1 MLKERSVLTL
11 PPDIMAVLTTFAPL
25 FTRPVWQHV
34 QVLLV
39 GAILAPGRR
48 MVSSVLRVMG
58 LEQVASFGCYH
69 RVLNR
74 AVWSSRE
81 ASHLLLI
88 LVIRI
93 VAPSG
98 PLVLGID
105 ETIERRRGRK
115 ITAAGYYRDPVR
127 STKRRKV
134 TTRGLRWISLMVLV
148 PLPWAHRVWALPFL
162 TVLAP
167 AKQHT
172 KAQGRRHK
180 TIAVWARQML
190 RQVHRWLPT
199 RSLVVV
205 GDGEYAAMDLLRVIS
220 PFATVVTR
228 LRLDAQLFEPPP
240 PRKPGQ
246 RGRPRRVG
254 AVLPKLAARG
264 ADPTTVWTSV
274 TIPEWYGQGPRT
286 IELLSETAHWYN
298 KSGQPAVPLRWVLI
312 RDPQGVFPMQAL
324 LCTDLDADP
333 VQIITWFIMRWR
345 VEVTFH
351 EVRDHL
357 GVETQRQ
364 WSPLAIL
371 RTTPALLGLFSL
383 VTLLAHPHMM
393 ASAPPVR
400 AAAWYDKQVPT
411 FVDALALVRRQLW
424 ATVTIPVS
432 PADTDMAQIP
442 RSLIDHLY
450 QTLAYA
456 A

>member
-1 MLKERSVLTL
+1 MLTL

-105 ETIERRRGRK
+105 ETIERRRGRT

-127 STKRRKV
+127 STKRR
-134 TTRGLRWISLMVLV
+134 
-148 PLPWAHRVWALPFL
+148 
-162 TVLAP
+162 
-167 AKQHT
+167 
-172 KAQGRRHK
+172 
-180 TIAVWARQML
+180 
-190 RQVHRWLPT
+190 
-199 RSLVVV
+199 
-205 GDGEYAAMDLLRVIS
+205 
-220 PFATVVTR
+220 
-228 LRLDAQLFEPPP
+228 
-240 PRKPGQ
+240 
-246 RGRPRRVG
+246 
-254 AVLPKLAARG
+254 
-264 ADPTTVWTSV
+264 
-274 TIPEWYGQGPRT
+274 
-286 IELLSETAHWYN
+286 
-298 KSGQPAVPLRWVLI
+298 
-312 RDPQGVFPMQAL
+312 
-324 LCTDLDADP
+324 
-333 VQIITWFIMRWR
+333 R

-371 RTTPALLGLFSL
+371 RTTSALLGLFSL
-383 VTLLAHPHMM
+383 VTLLAHPHTT

-400 AAAWYDKQVPT
+400 AAAWYDKQAPT
-411 FVDALALVRRQLW
+411 FVDALALVRRQIW
-424 ATVTIPVS
+424 ATVNIPVS
-432 PADTDMAQIP
+432 PADTDMVQIP
-442 RSLIDHLY
+442 RSLIDHPY